1 SDVCSADLIEEDL
14 PTGSAFYSL
23 QPGLTA
29 IVPSDPAVFFGGV
42 SYIWNVRRDV
52 DTLDLSGTP
61 IGRYDPGD
69 GVNFNFGMGL
79 SINERASFSLGYDHS
94 TFRRDKRNG
103 QYVENTQTQQLGS
116 LLFGLAYRL

>member
-1 SDVCSADLIEEDL
+1 
-14 PTGSAFYSL
+14 
-23 QPGLTA
+23 
-29 IVPSDPAVFFGGV
+29 

-116 LLFGLAYRL
+116 LLFGLAYRLDAKTNFNVVLGVGATRAAPDVQLTLRVPVGF